1 MRAGEQ
7 RQGREEYREATTP
20 AKLMIIW
27 IIIFI
32 RIIIF
37 RFRLIIIMTNNTIL
51 NNYRRSARQRSA
63 HYK

>member
-1 MRAGEQ
+1 MRAREQ
-7 RQGREEYREATTP
+7 RQGREEYREATRP

-37 RFRLIIIMTNNTIL
+37 RFRLIIIMTNTIL
-51 NNYRRSARQRSA
+51 DNYRRSARQRSA